1 MESEMEEA
9 RLDFRILGPLEVLVD
24 GRDVTP
30 ARPKQRAL
38 LALLVVRA
46 NEILSSDELIDALW
60 GDRPPATAQAAL
72 RGHVSSLRKIF
83 GQDTIETRPPG
94 YVLRVG
100 PGQTDLEC
108 FQRLLD
114 EAGRESAPSERARLL
129 RSALALFRGDPLADF
144 RYADFARTE
153 AERLE
158 ELRLTALEERV
169 GAELELGRHGDL
181 IAELRRLVAENP
193 LRERL
198 WEQLMLALYRAGRQ
212 ADALRAYQDARRVL
226 TEQLGL
232 DPGPALKELE
242 RKMLAQDPELIPLTP
257 AAATPPGPDPKE
269 ADQPEGPGR
278 DEPDRAEV
286 PRRERKVV
294 TILFCDL
301 VGFTARAQRMD
312 PEDVA
317 AELSHYQAWVR
328 RELERYGGTVEKFIG
343 DAVMAVFGAPVAH
356 EDDPERAVR
365 AALAIRDWA
374 GDQKIEVRIGVNTG
388 EALVTLHARADAG
401 ETLAAGDVVNVAAR
415 LQTAASVNGVLV
427 GEATQRA
434 TLDLVAYAESDPIA
448 AKGRSESVPAW
459 HAIEVR
465 GKPRVAPAH
474 TTALVGR
481 AGELQLLRGALE
493 RSRGE
498 RSVQLVTI
506 VGVPGIGKSRLV
518 FELHRLVDA
527 DPELVTW
534 REGRCLP
541 YGDGVSFWALGEVVK
556 SEAGILE
563 NDAPATAERKL
574 LDAVKDQRLTAHLRP
589 LVGLGA
595 SEPGGDRGEAFAA
608 WREYFERLADRHPLV
623 LVIEDLHWA
632 DENLLDFLDHLADW
646 ASDVPILLLCTARP
660 ELLERRASWGGGKQN
675 SVTLSLS
682 PLSEGETARLLAS
695 LVDQSAIDDRALSSL
710 LSRVG
715 GNPLYAEQYARIV
728 RERGD
733 LAELPDTIQGTVSAR
748 LDLLEPRQ
756 KALVQDAAV
765 LGRVFWLDGLARVSG
780 HEPEDIQ
787 QGLHAL
793 ERMDL
798 VRRERDS
805 SIAGDTQY
813 AFAHVLLRDVAYG
826 QLPRADRADRH
837 RHAADWIESLGPSQ
851 DRVEMLA
858 HHCLSALEFGRASG
872 QDVTELVTRAR
883 LALRDAGDHAA
894 ALHAGDTAQR
904 FYDAALALWP
914 DDDPER
920 TDLLYRRAVP
930 VGHHLGGGDPER
942 LAEAR
947 DALLAAGAPERAA
960 ELEVLLMQV
969 RSMEGDRALA
979 QTHRDSAEEL
989 LGEGEPSR
997 SRAWVLSELASEAQ
1011 ILGGDEDRAAELAA
1025 EACRV
1030 ARAAGA
1036 DDALSE
1042 SLCILGLLRIAGGDA
1057 EGVADIEDALEV
1069 ASSSAALG
1077 SIARVNNNLAATY
1090 QMLGDLER
1098 GFQTRLEGAR
1108 AAQQLGSDS
1117 FVRWFDGVLVE
1128 HRYSRGEWDLAERG
1142 ADAFLEQIAAGE
1154 PHVLSW
1160 QVRAVRAEI
1169 RLARG
1174 ENAGALDDTERA
1186 LADGRRQS
1194 GERQAFVY
1202 VVAAAAHV
1210 FALASEEERAQV
1222 LVHEFVD
1229 KVRHGP
1235 RIEFALIKLPVAAIA
1250 ASRLGL
1256 ASELAGAIRDHPRSP
1271 WTEAA
1276 SAYLSGDFLTAAG
1289 TLAAA
1294 GAKPEEA
1301 EARAR
1306 AAEVLAREGRRPEAE
1321 AQLEAALA
1329 FYRSVGAT
1337 RYLRELPALDAPGSE
1352 PLR

>member
-9 RLDFRILGPLEVLVD
+9 RLDFRILGPLGVLVD

-38 LALLVVRA
+38 LALLVLRA

-83 GQDTIETRPPG
+83 GQDTIATRPPG

-100 PGQTDLEC
+100 PEQTDLER

-144 RYADFARTE
+144 RYADFVRTE

-232 DPGPALKELE
+232 DPGPALQELE
-242 RKMLAQDPELIPLTP
+242 RKMLAQDPELMPLTP
-257 AAATPPGPDPKE
+257 AAATPPGPAPKE
-269 ADQPEGPGR
+269 ADQPAGPGR
-278 DEPDRAEV
+278 EEPDRAEV

-301 VGFTARAQRMD
+301 VGFTTRAQRMD

-365 AALAIRDWA
+365 AALATVDWA
-374 GDQKIEVRIGVNTG
+374 RDEQIEVRIGVNTG
-388 EALVTLHARADAG
+388 EALVTLPVRTDAG

-415 LQTAASVNGVLV
+415 LQTAAPVNGILV
-427 GEATQRA
+427 GEATHGA

-448 AKGRSESVPAW
+448 AKGRSEPVPAW
-459 HAIEVR
+459 QATEVR
-465 GKPRVAPAH
+465 GKPRVARVH

-481 AGELQLLRGALE
+481 AGELQLLNGALA

-498 RSVQLVTI
+498 RSVQLVTLI
-506 VGVPGIGKSRLV
+506 GVPGIGKSRLV

-541 YGDGVSFWALGEVVK
+541 YGDGVTFWALGEIVK

-563 NDAPATAERKL
+563 NDAPDTVERKL
-574 LDAVKDQRLTAHLRP
+574 LDAAKDERLAAHLRP

-595 SEPGGDRGEAFAA
+595 AELGGDRGEAFAA

-623 LVIEDLHWA
+623 LVLEDLHWA
-632 DENLLDFLDHLADW
+632 DDNLLDFLDHLAEW
-646 ASDVPILLLCTARP
+646 ARAVPILLVCTARP
-660 ELLERRASWGGGKQN
+660 ELLDRRPSWGGGKQN
-675 SVTLSLS
+675 SVTVSLS
-682 PLSEGETARLLAS
+682 PLSEGETSRLLVS
-695 LVDQSAIDDRALSSL
+695 LVDQSAVDDRAWSNLV
-710 LSRVG
+710 SRVG
-715 GNPLYAEQYARIV
+715 GNPLFAEQYARTLH
-728 RERGD
+728 ERGD
-733 LAELPDTIQGTVSAR
+733 PGELPDTIQGTISAR
-748 LDLLEPRQ
+748 LDLLEPRH

-780 HEPEDIQ
+780 AEPEDIR

-798 VRRERDS
+798 VRRERES

-813 AFAHVLLRDVAYG
+813 AFAHVVLRDVAYG
-826 QLPRADRADRH
+826 QLPRADRAQSH
-837 RHAADWIESLGPSQ
+837 RRAAGWLESLGPSQ

-858 HHCLSALEFGRASG
+858 HHYLSALEFGRASR
-872 QDVTELVTRAR
+872 QDVTELVARAR
-883 LALRDAGDHAA
+883 LALREAGDHAA
-894 ALHAGDTAQR
+894 ALYAVDTAQR
-904 FYDAALALWP
+904 FYDAALELWP

-920 TDLLYRRAVP
+920 VDLLYRRAVP
-930 VGHHLGGGDPER
+930 VGHHVGGGDPER

-947 DALLAAGAPERAA
+947 DALMAAGAPDRAA
-960 ELEVLLMQV
+960 ELEALLMLV
-969 RSMEGDRALA
+969 RRMEGDHA
-979 QTHRDSAEEL
+979 QAEKHRDRARGL
-989 LGEGEPSR
+989 LGDGAPSR
-997 SRAWVLSELASEAQ
+997 SRAWVLSHLASEAFVM
-1011 ILGGDEDRAAELAA
+1011 GEDEDRAAELTA

-1036 DDALSE
+1036 DDALSV
-1042 SLCILGLLRIAGGDA
+1042 SLCNRGLLRITGGDA
-1057 EGVADIEDALEV
+1057 EGITDVERALDL
-1069 ASSSAALG
+1069 ASSSGTLG
-1077 SIARVNNNLAATY
+1077 SIAGVNNNMAVAY
-1090 QMLGDLER
+1090 QVVGDLER
-1098 GFQTRLEGAR
+1098 GFQARLEGAR

-1117 FVRWFDGVLVE
+1117 QVRWFDGVLTE

-1154 PHVLSW
+1154 PHILGW
-1160 QVRAVRAEI
+1160 QVHSVRAAI
-1169 RLARG
+1169 RVARG
-1174 ENAGALDDTERA
+1174 EIAGALHDTERA
-1186 LADGRRQS
+1186 LAEGRRAGEVQS
-1194 GERQAFVY
+1194 VAY
-1202 VVAAAAHV
+1202 VLAAAAHI
-1210 FALASEEERAQV
+1210 FALASEEERARV
-1222 LVHEFVD
+1222 VVHEFVD
-1229 KVRHGP
+1229 TLRQGP
-1235 RIEFALIKLPVAAIA
+1235 HIEFAVIKLPVATIA

-1256 ASELAGAIRDHPRSP
+1256 ASELISAIAGYPRSR

-1276 SAYLSGDFLTAAG
+1276 RAYLNGDFLTAAD
-1289 TLAAA
+1289 TVAAA

-1337 RYLRELPALDAPGSE
+1337 RYLQELPALDAPGSE